1 MIKDFIEFIRKQG
14 VVGLAIG
21 FILGG
26 AVSKLVSSL
35 VTDIINPIIGIALGK
50 VGSLSEA
57 SLTVGSA
64 KILWGSFIGNFVDF
78 LIVALVVYYGFKAL
92 RLDQLDKKD

>member
-1 MIKDFIEFIRKQG
+1 MHEFLDFIREQG

-35 VTDIINPIIGIALGK
+35 VADVIQPLIGLVFGSTDGLA
-50 VGSLSEA
+50 SLSY
-57 SLTVGSA
+57 GSIA
-64 KILWGSFIGNFVDF
+64 YGRFLANFIDF
-78 LIVALVVYYGFKAL
+78 AIIAAVVFIAFKKL
-92 RLDQLDKKD
+92 HLDRLDKKKS